1 MREVDEEGFAI
12 RPNKTRLK
20 REQAEI
26 RKLVVALMAAGE
38 KEWRGLGLDAGFQKG
53 LLLARGMKA
62 SGARNRQIKFLA
74 RQLQQ
79 NGLEAACAWLENR
92 DLLRAE
98 EHRRFHQLE
107 QWRERLVEEGDG
119 ALEAFLEH
127 YPRTDRQHLRQLVR
141 AAMREKNEGKPTGA
155 GKKLFRLLREIATAH
170 GGSAI
175 L

>member
-20 REQAEI
+20 QEQAEI
-26 RKLVVALMAAGE
+26 RKLVVALMEAGE
-38 KEWRGLGLDAGFQKG
+38 KEWERLGLDGKLREG

-79 NGLEAACAWLENR
+79 DGLEVARSWFENR
-92 DLLRAE
+92 DLLQAE
-98 EHRRFHQLE
+98 QNRGFHQLE
-107 QWRERLVEEGDG
+107 QWRERLVEEGDQ
-119 ALEAFLEH
+119 ALEAFLEQ
-127 YPRTDRQHLRQLVR
+127 YPDTDRQHLRQLVR
-141 AAMREKNEGKPTGA
+141 AAGKEKRQGKPAGA
-155 GKKLFRLLREIATAH
+155 GKKLFRLLREISAAAD
-170 GGSAI
+170 GSAT

>member
-20 REQAEI
+20 QEQAEI
-26 RKLVVALMAAGE
+26 RKLVVALMETGE
-38 KEWRGLGLDAGFQKG
+38 KEWEHMGLDRKLREG

-79 NGLEAACAWLENR
+79 DGLEVARSWFENR
-92 DLLRAE
+92 DLLQAE
-98 EHRRFHQLE
+98 QNRRFHQLE
-107 QWRERLVEEGDG
+107 QWRERLVEEGDQ
-119 ALEAFLEH
+119 ALEAFLEQ
-127 YPRTDRQHLRQLVR
+127 YPDTDRQHLRQLVR
-141 AAMREKNEGKPTGA
+141 AAGKEKRQGKPAGA
-155 GKKLFRLLREIATAH
+155 GKKLFRLLREISAAAD
-170 GGSAI
+170 GSAT

>member
-12 RPNKTRLK
+12 RPNKTQLK
-20 REQAEI
+20 REQAAI
-26 RKLVVALMAAGE
+26 RKLVVALMEVGE
-38 KEWRGLGLDAGFQKG
+38 KEWDGLGLDAKFREG

-79 NGLEAACAWLENR
+79 DGLEAVRAWVENR
-92 DLLRAE
+92 DLLQAE
-98 EHRRFHQLE
+98 QNRRFHQLE
-107 QWRERLVEEGDG
+107 QWRDRLVEEGDR

-127 YPRTDRQHLRQLVR
+127 YPQTDRQHLRQLVR
-141 AAMREKNEGKPTGA
+141 AAGREKRQGKPAGA
-155 GKKLFRLLREIATAH
+155 GKKLFLLLREISAAS
-170 GGSAI
+170 GGSAT